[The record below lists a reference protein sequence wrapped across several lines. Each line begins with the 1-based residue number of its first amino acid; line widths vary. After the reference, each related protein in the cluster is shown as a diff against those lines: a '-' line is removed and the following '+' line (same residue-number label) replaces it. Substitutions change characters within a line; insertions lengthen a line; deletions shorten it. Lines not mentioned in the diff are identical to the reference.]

1 MKIIGLTG
9 VGVVGVALLALLLTR
24 EPDTKATTDKNDR
37 PHDSATQTD
46 GGTAEQP
53 VQVVKPQRRDI
64 ARTLSL
70 PANISPWAQATL
82 YAKVSGYL
90 TSMEADKGDTVK
102 KGQLLAVID
111 APEIMEQYQQAEA
124 QHAIKE
130 VTALR
135 LSKVWKENADVIAK
149 QDVDVA
155 EAEAKAAKYMM
166 DNRRTMLGY
175 TKVYAPFSGVIT
187 ARFADPGA
195 LIQSATTSATQTAPL
210 FTIMDLDKVR
220 VYASVPQEAA
230 HFAKP
235 GTPVVLSRKES
246 SDDAVHAVITRTT
259 QSLDPATRTLLVEI
273 DLPNQ
278 DRRLQPGMFINARL
292 YLQNHPNA
300 LTLPTSAIVTG
311 SAGQEPSVLVVE
323 NDKVRRA
330 PINIGLDDGV
340 WVEVVEGLT
349 GNEDVVVVGKSGL
362 IDGTPVKA
370 SPYNFPAGAP
380 AKQKY

>member
-9 VGVVGVALLALLLTR
+9 IGAIAVVLLALFLTR
-24 EPDTKATTDKNDR
+24 EPDTKATTDESNR
-37 PHDSATQTD
+37 PHNSATQTE
-46 GGTAEQP
+46 GGTARQP

-64 ARTLSL
+64 AKTLSL

-90 TSMEADKGDTVK
+90 LSMEADKGDTVK

-111 APEIMEQYQQAEA
+111 APEINEQYQQAAA

-155 EAEAKAAKYMM
+155 EAEAKATKYMM

-230 HFAKP
+230 QLAKP
-235 GTPVVLSRKES
+235 GTPVVLSRKDS
-246 SDDAVHAVITRTT
+246 SDKDVHAAITRTT

-278 DRRLQPGMFINARL
+278 ERLLQPGMFINARL
-292 YLQNHPNA
+292 YLESHPNA

-311 SAGQEPSVLVVE
+311 NAGKESSVLVVE
-323 NDKVRRA
+323 SNTIRRVPIKV
-330 PINIGLDDGV
+330 GLDDGI
-340 WVEVVEGLT
+340 WVELVEGLT
-349 GNEDVVVVGKSGL
+349 GDEEVVVVGKSGL

-370 SPYNFPAGAP
+370 SPYNFPSGTP
-380 AKQKY
+380 ATQKY

>member
-9 VGVVGVALLALLLTR
+9 VGVIGVILLALLLTR
-24 EPDTKATTDKNDR
+24 ESDTKATTDENDR
-37 PHDSATQTD
+37 AHDSPTQIE
-46 GGTAEQP
+46 GGTAEQS
-53 VQVVKPQRRDI
+53 VQVLKPERRDI
-64 ARTLSL
+64 AKTLSL

-111 APEIMEQYQQAEA
+111 APEINEQYQQAEA

-130 VTALR
+130 VTARR

-155 EAEAKAAKYMM
+155 EAEAKAAKHMM

-187 ARFADPGA
+187 ARFSDPGA

-230 HFAKP
+230 QFAKP
-235 GTPVVLSRKES
+235 GTPVMLSQKE
-246 SDDAVHAVITRTT
+246 VPGQELHATITRTT

-278 DRRLQPGMFINARL
+278 ERRLQPGMFINARL

-300 LTLPTSAIVTG
+300 LTLPTSAIITG
-311 SAGQEPSVLVVE
+311 NAGQTSSVLVVE
-323 NDKVRRA
+323 NNTVRQV
-330 PINIGLDDGV
+330 PIKIGLDDGI
-340 WVEVVEGLT
+340 WAEVVDGLT
-349 GNEDVVVVGKSGL
+349 GTEDVVVVGKSGL
-362 IDGTPVKA
+362 KDGTSVKA
-370 SPYNFPAGAP
+370 SPYNFPAGTP

>member
-9 VGVVGVALLALLLTR
+9 IAAIGVALLALFLTR
-24 EPDTKATTDKNDR
+24 EPDTKATTEANDR
-37 PHDSATQTD
+37 PQDSATRTE
-46 GGTAEQP
+46 GGATEQP
-53 VQVVKPQRRDI
+53 VQVVKPQRRDV
-64 ARTLSL
+64 AKTLSL

-111 APEIMEQYQQAEA
+111 APEINEQYQQAEA
-124 QHAIKE
+124 QYAIKE
-130 VTALR
+130 VTARR

-155 EAEAKAAKYMM
+155 EAEAKAAKHMM

-195 LIQSATTSATQTAPL
+195 LIQSAITSATQTAPL
-210 FTIMDLDKVR
+210 FTIMDLDRVR

-230 HFAKP
+230 YLAKP
-235 GTPVVLSRKES
+235 GTPVVLSRKDSLDKE
-246 SDDAVHAVITRTT
+246 VHATITRTT

-278 DRRLQPGMFINARL
+278 ERLLQPGMFINARL
-292 YLQNHPNA
+292 YLENRPNA

-311 SAGQEPSVLVVE
+311 NAGQNSSVLVVE
-323 NDKVRRA
+323 NNTVRQV
-330 PINIGLDDGV
+330 PIKIGLDDGV
-340 WVEVVEGLT
+340 WVEVAEGLT

-362 IDGTPVKA
+362 TDGTPVKP
-370 SPYNFPAGAP
+370 SPYNFPAGTP